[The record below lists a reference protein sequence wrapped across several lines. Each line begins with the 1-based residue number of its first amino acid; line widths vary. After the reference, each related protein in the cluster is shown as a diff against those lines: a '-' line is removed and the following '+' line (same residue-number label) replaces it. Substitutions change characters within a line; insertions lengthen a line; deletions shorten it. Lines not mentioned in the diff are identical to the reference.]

1 MLKNIKQNIFSLFK
15 KLKLK
20 LETENLKKLENSI
33 VGKKRFYTDLVNNNL
48 FLKVKLQKRKEVKRD
63 LEREIEIYKILKKK
77 FPEKLRFFPKL
88 ISEGKHKN
96 LYWMLEKAE
105 RGKLGGIMDED
116 FGMKKSFL
124 LKISP
129 SYLARLIFLYQNLKP
144 KFPLYKH
151 GGWWYWQDFNGYRV
165 KFLNEFINSKLNK
178 NLLTLEDINLAQEIL
193 RKNKNFLDKT
203 VHYLSHGDL
212 YPNNFILNEEGK
224 LIILDWGLANFNN
237 SAFDVAF
244 IYLLTHRVPAWQESF
259 LNAYLQY
266 VKEKNKFKKLFN
278 LALISLT
285 IRFASHCYFNLEKR
299 KEVFSVF
306 KKHLKI
312 FKKAVAKSKL

>member
-15 KLKLK
+15 KLRLK
-20 LETENLKKLENSI
+20 LETENLKKVENSI
-33 VGKKRFYTDLVNNNL
+33 VVKKKFYTDLVNDNL
-48 FLKVKLQKRKEVKRD
+48 FLKIKLQKRKEVKRD
-63 LEREIEIYKILKKK
+63 LKREIESYKILKKK

-105 RGKLGGIMDED
+105 RGRLGGIMGED
-116 FGMKKSFL
+116 FGMKEGFL
-124 LKISP
+124 LEISP

-165 KFLNEFINSKLNK
+165 KFLKEFINSKLNK
-178 NLLTLEDINLAQEIL
+178 NLLTLKDINLAQEIL

-203 VHYLSHGDL
+203 GHYLSHGDL
-212 YPNNFILNEEGK
+212 YPNNFILNEKGK
-224 LIILDWGLANFNN
+224 LIILDWGLANLNN

-244 IYLLTHRVPAWQESF
+244 VYLLAHRLPKWQEKF
-259 LNAYLQY
+259 LQAFLKH
-266 VKEKNKFKKLFN
+266 VKEKDKFKKLFR

-285 IRFASHCYFNLEKR
+285 IRFAAHCCFNLKVK
-299 KEVFSVF
+299 KEVFSIFKRHIKVF
-306 KKHLKI
+306 KKVITEL
-312 FKKAVAKSKL
+312 

>member
-1 MLKNIKQNIFSLFK
+1 MLKNIKQNIFSLLK

-33 VGKKRFYTDLVNNNL
+33 VVKKRFYTDLVNNNL

-77 FPEKLRFFPKL
+77 FREKLRFFPKL

-116 FGMKKSFL
+116 FGMKEGFL

-129 SYLARLIFLYQNLKP
+129 SYLAHLIFLYQDLKP

-165 KFLNEFINSKLNK
+165 KFLNKFINSKLNK
-178 NLLTLEDINLAQEIL
+178 NLLTLKDINLAQEIL
-193 RKNKNFLDKT
+193 RKNKNFLDKN
-203 VHYLSHGDL
+203 VCCLSHGDL
-212 YPNNFILNEEGK
+212 YPNNFILNEEGG

-237 SAFDVAF
+237 FAFDIAF
-244 IYLLTHRVPAWQESF
+244 AYLLGHKLPNFQKKF
-259 LNAYLQY
+259 LNCYLKNI
-266 VKEKNKFKKLFN
+266 KEKDKFEKLFN
-278 LALISLT
+278 LSLISLT
-285 IRFASHCYFNLEKR
+285 IRFAAHCYFNLKTK
-299 KEVFSVF
+299 KEVFSIF
-306 KKHLKI
+306 KKHLKVL
-312 FKKAVAKSKL
+312 KETLNKLRS

>member
-15 KLKLK
+15 KLRLK
-20 LETENLKKLENSI
+20 LETENLKKVENSI
-33 VGKKRFYTDLVNNNL
+33 VVKKRFYTDLINNNL
-48 FLKVKLQKRKEVKRD
+48 FLKIKLQKRKEVKRD
-63 LEREIEIYKILKKK
+63 LEREIESYKILKKK

-105 RGKLGGIMDED
+105 RGKLGGIMGED
-116 FGMKKSFL
+116 FGMKKDFL

-129 SYLARLIFLYQNLKP
+129 SYLASLIFLYQNLKP

-165 KFLNEFINSKLNK
+165 KFLNEFINSKFNQ
-178 NLLTLEDINLAQEIL
+178 NLLKIEDIFLAQKIL
-193 RKNKNFLDKT
+193 SENKKYLDQST
-203 VHYLSHGDL
+203 RYLSHGDL

-244 IYLLTHRVPAWQESF
+244 VYLLSHRLPTWQRNF
-259 LNAYLQY
+259 LNAYLLNI
-266 VKEKNKFKKLFN
+266 KEKDKFKKLFN

-285 IRFASHCYFNLEKR
+285 VRFAAHCYFNLRIK
-299 KEVFSVF
+299 KEVFSIF

-312 FKKAVAKSKL
+312 FKKAIAELQL

>member
-15 KLKLK
+15 KLRLK
-20 LETENLKKLENSI
+20 LETENLKKVENSI
-33 VGKKRFYTDLVNNNL
+33 VVKKRFYTDLVNNNL
-48 FLKVKLQKRKEVKRD
+48 FLKIKLQKRKEVKRD

-96 LYWMLEKAE
+96 LHWMLEKAE
-105 RGKLGGIMDED
+105 KGKLGGIMDED
-116 FGMKKSFL
+116 FGMKEGFL

-129 SYLARLIFLYQNLKP
+129 RYLAHLIFLYQNLKP

-203 VHYLSHGDL
+203 IHYLSHGDL
-212 YPNNFILNEEGK
+212 YPNNFIINEEGK
-224 LIILDWGLANFNN
+224 LIIFDWGLANFNN
-237 SAFDVAF
+237 SAFDVTF
-244 IYLLTHRVPAWQESF
+244 IYLLAHRSPNWQRDF
-259 LNAYLQY
+259 YNAYLQCL
-266 VKEKNKFKKLFN
+266 KEKDKFKKLFN

-285 IRFASHCYFNLEKR
+285 IRFATHCYFNLKTK
-299 KEVFSVF
+299 KEVFSIF
-306 KKHLKI
+306 KKHIKVLKRAI
-312 FKKAVAKSKL
+312 IELKL

>member
-1 MLKNIKQNIFSLFK
+1 MLKNIEENISSLFEYLN
-15 KLKLK
+15 LKLTK
-20 LETENLKKLENSI
+20 KNLENLKKVIEEE
-33 VGKKRFYTDLVNNNL
+33 KRFYSDLVSDDL
-48 FLKVKLQKRKEVKRD
+48 FLKVKLS
-63 LEREIEIYKILKKK
+63 EREKVTRDIQREMGIYKTFKKR
-77 FPEKLRFFPKL
+77 FQNFERFFPFL
-88 ISEGKHKN
+88 ISAGKHKN

-116 FGMKKSFL
+116 FGMKEGFF

-129 SYLARLIFLYQNLKP
+129 RYLAHLIFLYQNLKP
-144 KFPLYKH
+144 KLPLYIH
-151 GGWWYWQDFNGYRV
+151 GGWWYWQDFNHYRV

-178 NLLTLEDINLAQEIL
+178 NLLNLKDINLAQGIL
-193 RKNKNFLDKT
+193 KKNKNFLDKT

-212 YPNNFILNEEGK
+212 YPNNFIFNQEGK

-237 SAFDVAF
+237 FAFDVAF
-244 IYLLTHRVPAWQESF
+244 IYLLAHRSPNWQRDF
-259 LNAYLQY
+259 YNAYLQR
-266 VKEKNKFKKLFN
+266 VKEKDKFKKLFN

-285 IRFASHCYFNLEKR
+285 VRFASHCYFNLEKR

-312 FKKAVAKSKL
+312 FKKAVAESKL

>member
-1 MLKNIKQNIFSLFK
+1 MLKNIRQNVFSLFK
-15 KLKLK
+15 NLKLK

-33 VGKKRFYTDLVNNNL
+33 VVKKRFYTDLVNDNL

-124 LKISP
+124 SKVSP
-129 SYLARLIFLYQNLKP
+129 SYLAHLIFLYQNLKP

-165 KFLNEFINSKLNK
+165 KFLNKFINSKLNK
-178 NLLTLEDINLAQEIL
+178 NLLTLKDINLAQEIL
-193 RKNKNFLDKT
+193 RKNKNFLNKN

-212 YPNNFILNEEGK
+212 YPNNFILNEEGR

-237 SAFDVAF
+237 FAFDVAF
-244 IYLLTHRVPAWQESF
+244 IYLLAHRLPNWQRDF
-259 LNAYLQY
+259 YNAYLQY
-266 VKEKNKFKKLFN
+266 VKEKDKFKKLFN
-278 LALISLT
+278 LALISLAV
-285 IRFASHCYFNLEKR
+285 RFASHCYFNLKTK
-299 KEVFSVF
+299 KEVFSIF
-306 KKHLKI
+306 KKHIKILKRAI
-312 FKKAVAKSKL
+312 TKLKL

>member
-1 MLKNIKQNIFSLFK
+1 MLKNIKQNVFSLFK

-20 LETENLKKLENSI
+20 LEPENLKKLENSI
-33 VGKKRFYTDLVNNNL
+33 LVKKRFYTDLVNNNL
-48 FLKVKLQKRKEVKRD
+48 FLKVKLQKKNEVKKD
-63 LEREIEIYKILKKK
+63 LEREIGIYKILKKK

-105 RGKLGGIMDED
+105 KGKLGGIMDED
-116 FGMKKSFL
+116 FGMKESFL

-129 SYLARLIFLYQNLKP
+129 RYLARLIFLYQNLKP
-144 KFPLYKH
+144 KFPFYKH

-165 KFLNEFINSKLNK
+165 KFLNKFINSKLNK
-178 NLLTLEDINLAQEIL
+178 NLLKIEDIFLAQKIL
-193 RKNKNFLDKT
+193 SENKKYLDQS
-203 VHYLSHGDL
+203 VRYLSHGDL
-212 YPNNFILNEEGK
+212 YPNNFILNEERK

-244 IYLLTHRVPAWQESF
+244 VYLLAHRSLNWQKNF
-259 LNAYLQY
+259 LNTYLKY
-266 VKEKNKFKKLFN
+266 VKEKDKFKKLFN

-285 IRFASHCYFNLEKR
+285 VRFASHCYFNLEKG
-299 KEVFSVF
+299 KKVLSIF